1 MTRVRF
7 AALPTGPLTVGT
19 ARIAL
24 LNFLH
29 ARRHHGHLLLR
40 FADLTPRSAP
50 EHAAA
55 IEHDLD
61 WLGIEW
67 DATLRQSEQS
77 AVYTE
82 AADTLKRAGRLYPC
96 FETEAELRAKRD
108 RRVKRGLPPI
118 YDRAM
123 LQLTRAQRDAAEAGG
138 KRPYWRFL
146 LSDRTV
152 EWRDLVLGH
161 REVALPSLSDPIVLL
176 ADGTPTRAFAGVVD
190 DLATGITDLVRSE
203 TQVTASAVAI
213 DLYEALSGDASRL
226 SFAHL
231 PPLED
236 AGEKRLA
243 RRVDART
250 LRSLRHDGVE
260 GAALS
265 AYLARVGTPIVPQAS
280 PETAS
285 LQTLA
290 ATFDLSQFSPQPT
303 PFKAAALLALN
314 RQVLRSLDFP
324 VVADRLPAGATD
336 SFWLAVRG
344 ELDLLNEAR
353 GWWDVVAGSIVPP
366 EIPERDL
373 LATALELLPSEPWN
387 GKVWQDWTAALGDAT
402 GRSGEALAL
411 PLRLALTGEDGGP
424 DLAALLPLIGRAR
437 AVYRLQV
444 AAQ

>member
-1 MTRVRF
+1 MIRVRF
-7 AALPTGPLTVGT
+7 AAVPTAPMTVGT

-24 LNFLH
+24 LNYLH
-29 ARRHHGHLLLR
+29 ARRDGGHLLLR
-40 FADLTPRSAP
+40 FADLVPQATA

-55 IEHDLD
+55 IEHDLR
-61 WLGIEW
+61 WLGIDW
-67 DATLRQSEQS
+67 DATLRQSEHR
-77 AVYTE
+77 ALYE
-82 AADTLKRAGRLYPC
+82 DAAETLKRAGRLYPC
-96 FETEAELRAKRD
+96 FESEAELRAKRD
-108 RRVKRGLPPI
+108 HRVKRGRPPI

-123 LQLTRAQRDAAEAGG
+123 LKLTSAQRQAAEAGG

-161 REVALPSLSDPIVLL
+161 REVALPSLSDPIVLQ

-190 DLATGITDLVRSE
+190 DLATRITDLVRGE

-213 DLYEALSGDASRL
+213 DLYEALGGDASQLR
-226 SFAHL
+226 FAHL

-260 GAALS
+260 GAALA
-265 AYLARVGTPIVPQAS
+265 AYLARIGTPVP
-280 PETAS
+280 PEAAS
-285 LQTLA
+285 LQMLA
-290 ATFDLSQFSPQPT
+290 ATFDLSQFAAQPT
-303 PFKAAALLALN
+303 PFKAATLLGLN
-314 RQVLRSLDFP
+314 RQVLQSLDFAA
-324 VVADRLPAGATD
+324 VADRLPAGATD

-366 EIPERDL
+366 EIPERGL
-373 LATALELLPSEPWN
+373 LATALALLPPEPWN
-387 GKVWQDWTAALGDAT
+387 GTVWRDWTAALADAT

-424 DLAALLPLIGRAR
+424 ELGALLPLIGRAR
-437 AVYRLQV
+437 AVHRLQV

>member
-1 MTRVRF
+1 M
-7 AALPTGPLTVGT
+7 TVGT

-29 ARRHHGHLLLR
+29 ARRHGGHLLLR
-40 FADLTPRSAP
+40 FADLAPQATP

-55 IEHDLD
+55 IEQELG
-61 WLGIEW
+61 WLGVAW
-67 DATLRQSEQS
+67 DATLRQSERRALYAQ
-77 AVYTE
+77 
-82 AADTLKRAGRLYPC
+82 AAETLKQAGRLYPC
-96 FETEAELRAKRD
+96 FESEAELRAKRD
-108 RRVKRGLPPI
+108 HRVKRGRPPT

-123 LQLTRAQRDAAEAGG
+123 LRLTQAQFAAAEAGG

-152 EWRDLVLGH
+152 EWRDVVLGH
-161 REVALPSLSDPIVLL
+161 REVALPSMSDPIVVQ
-176 ADGTPTRAFAGVVD
+176 ADGEPTRAFAGIVD
-190 DLATGITDLVRSE
+190 DLECGITDLVRSD
-203 TQVTASAVAI
+203 TQVPATAVAI
-213 DLYEALSGDASRL
+213 DLHAALGGDASRL
-226 SFAHL
+226 RFAHL

-260 GAALS
+260 GAALA
-265 AYLARVGTPIVPQAS
+265 AYLARVGTAVP
-280 PETAS
+280 PEAVS
-285 LQTLA
+285 LQALA
-290 ATFDLSQFSPQPT
+290 ATFELSKFAAQPT
-303 PFKAAALLALN
+303 PFKAATLLALN
-314 RQVLRSLDFP
+314 RRVLQALDFAA
-324 VVADRLPAGATD
+324 VSDRLPPGATD

-366 EIPERDL
+366 EIPEHTL
-373 LATALELLPSEPWN
+373 LRTALGLLPPEPWN
-387 GKVWQDWTAALGDAT
+387 GTVWQDWTAALAEVT

-424 DLAALLPLIGRAR
+424 DLGALLPLIGRAR
-437 AVYRLQV
+437 AVQRLQV
-444 AAQ
+444 AGQ

>member
-1 MTRVRF
+1 MIRARF
-7 AALPTGPLTVGT
+7 AAVPIGPITVGT

-29 ARRHHGHLLLR
+29 ARRYGGHLLLR
-40 FADLTPRSAP
+40 FADLAPRATP

-55 IEHDLD
+55 IEHELR
-61 WLGIEW
+61 WLGIDW
-67 DATLRQSEQS
+67 DATLRQSERT
-77 AVYTE
+77 ALYEE

-96 FETEAELRAKRD
+96 FESQAELRAKRD
-108 RRVKRGLPPI
+108 HRVKRGQPST

-123 LQLTRAQRDAAEAGG
+123 LQITPAQLAAAEAGG

-161 REVALPSLSDPIVLL
+161 REAALRSLSDPIVLQP
-176 ADGTPTRAFAGVVD
+176 DGKPTRAFAGIVD

-203 TQVTASAVAI
+203 TQVTASSVAI
-213 DLYEALSGDASRL
+213 DIHEALGGDASRL
-226 SFAHL
+226 RFAHL

-260 GAALS
+260 GAALA
-265 AYLARVGTPIVPQAS
+265 AYLARIGTPAL
-280 PETAS
+280 PEAAS
-285 LQTLA
+285 LQALA
-290 ATFDLSQFSPQPT
+290 PTFDLSQFAAQPT
-303 PFKAAALLALN
+303 PFKAATLLALN
-314 RQVLRSLDFP
+314 RQVLQSVDFATVSP
-324 VVADRLPAGATD
+324 RLPPGATD

-353 GWWDVVAGSIVPP
+353 GWWDVVAGTIVPP
-366 EIPERDL
+366 EIPERGL
-373 LATALELLPSEPWN
+373 LATALELLPPEPWS
-387 GKVWQDWTAALGDAT
+387 GAIWRDWTAALATAT

-437 AVYRLQV
+437 AMHRLRV

>member
-1 MTRVRF
+1 MIHVRF
-7 AALPTGPLTVGT
+7 AAVPTGPMTVGT

-29 ARRHHGHLLLR
+29 ARRHGGHMLLR
-40 FADLTPRSAP
+40 FADFAPQATP
-50 EHAAA
+50 EYAAA
-55 IEHDLD
+55 MEHELR
-61 WLGIEW
+61 WLGIDW
-67 DATLRQSEQS
+67 DATLRQSEHS
-77 AVYTE
+77 PEY
-82 AADTLKRAGRLYPC
+82 AAAAERLKRAGRLYPC
-96 FETEAELRAKRD
+96 FESEPELRAKRD
-108 RRVKRGLPPI
+108 HRVKRGQSAV

-123 LQLTRAQRDAAEAGG
+123 LQLTRAQLDAAEAGG

-161 REVALPSLSDPIVLL
+161 REVALRSLSDPIVLL
-176 ADGTPTRAFAGVVD
+176 ADGTPTRAFAGMVD
-190 DLATGITDLVRSE
+190 DLAGGTTDLVRSE
-203 TQVTASAVAI
+203 TQVTASSVAL
-213 DLYEALSGDASRL
+213 DLYQALGGDASNLR
-226 SFAHL
+226 FAHI

-260 GAALS
+260 GVALA
-265 AYLARVGTPIVPQAS
+265 AYLARVGSPLAPEAS
-280 PETAS
+280 S
-285 LQTLA
+285 LQALA
-290 ATFDLSQFSPQPT
+290 ATFDLARFTARPT
-303 PFKAAALLALN
+303 PFRAATLLALN
-314 RQVLRSLDFP
+314 RQVLQSLDFGT
-324 VVADRLPAGATD
+324 VADRLPAGATD
-336 SFWLAVRG
+336 SFWVAVRG

-366 EIPERDL
+366 EIPERAL
-373 LATALELLPSEPWN
+373 LATALQLLPPEPWN
-387 GKVWQDWTAALGDAT
+387 GMVWRDWTASLADAT

-437 AVYRLQV
+437 ATQRLQV
-444 AAQ
+444 ASQ

>member
-1 MTRVRF
+1 MIRVRF
-7 AALPTGPLTVGT
+7 AAVPAGPMTVGT

-29 ARRHHGHLLLR
+29 ARRYGGHLLLR
-40 FADLTPRSAP
+40 FADMALQATA

-55 IEHDLD
+55 IEHDLR
-61 WLGIEW
+61 WLGIDW
-67 DATLRQSEQS
+67 DATRRQSEHRPS
-77 AVYTE
+77 YAD
-82 AADTLKRAGRLYPC
+82 AADSLKRAGRLYPC
-96 FETEAELRAKRD
+96 FESEAELRAKRD
-108 RRVKRGLPPI
+108 HRVKRGQPPV

-123 LQLTRAQRDAAEAGG
+123 LRLTEAQLAAAEAGG

-161 REVALPSLSDPIVLL
+161 REVALRSLSDPIVVQ
-176 ADGTPTRAFAGVVD
+176 ADGTPTRAFAGIVD
-190 DLATGITDLVRSE
+190 DLATGITDLVRGE

-213 DLYEALSGDASRL
+213 DIYEALAGGVSQLR
-226 SFAHL
+226 FAHL

-260 GAALS
+260 GAALA
-265 AYLARVGTPIVPQAS
+265 AYLACVGTGLPPRA
-280 PETAS
+280 AS

-290 ATFDLSQFSPQPT
+290 VTFDLTRFASQPT
-303 PFKAAALLALN
+303 PFKAATLLALN
-314 RQVLRSLDFP
+314 REVLQSLDFAT
-324 VVADRLPAGATD
+324 VAGRLPAGATD

-353 GWWDVVAGSIVPP
+353 GWWDVVARSIVPP
-366 EIPERDL
+366 EIAERGL
-373 LATALELLPSEPWN
+373 LATALELLPPEPWN
-387 GKVWQDWTAALGDAT
+387 GTVWHDWIAALASAT
-402 GRSGEALAL
+402 GRSSETLALA
-411 PLRLALTGEDGGP
+411 LRLALTGEDGGP
-424 DLAALLPLIGRAR
+424 ELAALLPLIGRAR
-437 AVYRLQV
+437 AVHRLQV
-444 AAQ
+444 AVQ

>member
-1 MTRVRF
+1 MMRTRF
-7 AALPTGPLTVGT
+7 AAVPTGPLTVGT

-29 ARRHHGHLLLR
+29 ARRHGGHLLLR
-40 FADLTPRSAP
+40 FADMAAQATA

-55 IEHDLD
+55 IEHDLR
-61 WLGIEW
+61 WLGIDW
-67 DATLRQSEQS
+67 DATRLQSEHRP
-77 AVYTE
+77 AYAD
-82 AADTLKRAGRLYPC
+82 AADRLKRAGRLYPC
-96 FETEAELRAKRD
+96 FESEAELRAKRD
-108 RRVKRGLPPI
+108 HRVKRGQPPI

-123 LQLTRAQRDAAEAGG
+123 LRLTGAQLAAAEAGG

-146 LSDRTV
+146 LADRSV
-152 EWRDLVLGH
+152 EWRDRVLGH
-161 REVALPSLSDPIVLL
+161 REVALASLSDPIVVQ
-176 ADGTPTRAFAGVVD
+176 ADGTPTRAFAGIVD
-190 DLATGITDLVRSE
+190 DLATGMTDLVRSE
-203 TQVTASAVAI
+203 TQVTASAVMI
-213 DLYEALSGDASRL
+213 DIHEALGGGVAPL
-226 SFAHL
+226 CFAHL

-260 GAALS
+260 GAALA
-265 AYLARVGTPIVPQAS
+265 AYLACVGTGAPAQA
-280 PETAS
+280 AS

-290 ATFDLSQFSPQPT
+290 ATFDLARFASQPT
-303 PFKAAALLALN
+303 PFRAAALLVLN
-314 RQVLRSLDFP
+314 REVLQSLDFAT
-324 VVADRLPAGATD
+324 VADRLPAGATD

-366 EIPERDL
+366 EIPERGL
-373 LATALELLPSEPWN
+373 LGTALELLPPEPWN
-387 GKVWQDWTAALGDAT
+387 GTVWQDWMGALAAAT
-402 GRSGEALAL
+402 GRGDEALAL

-424 DLAALLPLIGRAR
+424 DLGALLPLIGRAR
-437 AVYRLQV
+437 AVHRLQV

>member
-1 MTRVRF
+1 MIHARF
-7 AALPTGPLTVGT
+7 AAVPIGPITVGT

-29 ARRHHGHLLLR
+29 ARRYGGSLLLR
-40 FADLTPRSAP
+40 FADLAPQATP

-55 IEHDLD
+55 IEHELR
-61 WLGIEW
+61 WLGIDW
-67 DATLRQSEQS
+67 DATLRQSDQR
-77 AVYTE
+77 AAYVE
-82 AADTLKRAGRLYPC
+82 AADKLKRAGRLYPC
-96 FETEAELRAKRD
+96 LESEAELRAKRD
-108 RRVKRGLPPI
+108 HRVKRGQSPI

-123 LQLTRAQRDAAEAGG
+123 LQITPAQLAAAEAGG

-161 REVALPSLSDPIVLL
+161 HEVALRSLSDPIVLQP
-176 ADGTPTRAFAGVVD
+176 DGTPTRAFAGIVD
-190 DLATGITDLVRSE
+190 DLATGITDLVRSG
-203 TQVTASAVAI
+203 TQVTGSSVAI
-213 DLYEALSGDASRL
+213 DIYEALGGEASGLR
-226 SFAHL
+226 FAHL

-260 GAALS
+260 GAALA
-265 AYLARVGTPIVPQAS
+265 AYLARIGTPVP
-280 PETAS
+280 PEAAS

-290 ATFDLSQFSPQPT
+290 ATFDLSQFAAQPT
-303 PFKAAALLALN
+303 PFKAATLLALN
-314 RQVLRSLDFP
+314 RQMLGSLDFAT
-324 VVADRLPAGATD
+324 VANRLPPGATD

-353 GWWDVVAGSIVPP
+353 GWWDVVAGTIVPP
-366 EIPERDL
+366 EIPERAL
-373 LATALELLPSEPWN
+373 LATALELLPPEPWN
-387 GKVWQDWTAALGDAT
+387 GTVWRDWTVALANAT
-402 GRSGEALAL
+402 GRGGEALAL

-424 DLAALLPLIGRAR
+424 DLAALLPLIGRTR
-437 AVYRLQV
+437 AVHRLQV